1 MVSSALPVA
10 AKAHTSASGDEA
22 LRVVMR
28 DDGGLLQMTGDVLEL
43 QAGREPELAA
53 DDRRRRQMLGVDRVA
68 PELPSSATR
77 RERRRTPVSG

>member
-1 MVSSALPVA
+1 MASRLISNSLGVSAGARRRQSNALPLTTQPNTRA
-10 AKAHTSASGDEA
+10 GSNEA

-53 DDRRRRQMLGVDRVA
+53 DDRRRRQMLGVD
-68 PELPSSATR
+68 
-77 RERRRTPVSG
+77 